1 MSDKEKALIAAL
13 NGSQV
18 ASTGASLSEASSE
31 LDAHL
36 DAHLDEVFATA
47 RQTRPEVPV
56 SLQAAILA
64 DAALLQ
70 KARVEVLTCQ
80 TAGQASGQITG
91 QITGQLRARQSAA
104 LRLWRQFAAAV
115 GGWPALGG
123 MAAASL
129 AGLWIGLAPPS
140 FLPDPVERYA
150 AFSTGSQL
158 MTDLGYDVSLLM
170 GDEVFE

>member
-1 MSDKEKALIAAL
+1 MSDKEKTRPATRIAA
-13 NGSQV
+13 Q
-18 ASTGASLSEASSE
+18 GASESDRSSG
-31 LDAHL
+31 LDDRLEDHL
-36 DAHLDEVFATA
+36 DDIFATA
-47 RQTRPEVPV
+47 RQTRPDVPQA
-56 SLQAAILA
+56 LQAAILA
-64 DAALLQ
+64 DAATLQ
-70 KARVEVLTCQ
+70 KSRTDDLTRKSAGQ
-80 TAGQASGQITG
+80 TTGETAGQTPAH
-91 QITGQLRARQSAA
+91 
-104 LRLWRQFAAAV
+104 RLWRQFVSAV

-158 MTDLGYDVSLLM
+158 ITDLGYDVSLLM